1 MDRNYRDS
9 LEALGKTEEEVNK
22 ELAELVRVHLRDSA
36 NAEVYPVLGYTYRD
50 LKKEELNFG
59 LDLQGGMSVTL
70 EVDVPSYLLALTGN
84 TTDPTFLAAI
94 RAAKNAQRDS
104 QDDFHWL

>member
-1 MDRNYRDS
+1 MQNKGDIVLFTILLGIVALFTLSKNVVSSGFESKIEELVDRNYRDS

-50 LKKEELNFG
+50 LSNSSNG
-59 LDLQGGMSVTL
+59 LY
-70 EVDVPSYLLALTGN
+70 EKA
-84 TTDPTFLAAI
+84 
-94 RAAKNAQRDS
+94 
-104 QDDFHWL
+104 